1 MLNEMLFGRFRCP
14 FCGRVFYGPLLPYW
28 CPFFGMTEDSP
39 IPTKTEDNERITA
52 RDDDGVPYYIGP
64 HTFRTKTYAPD
75 MSITAVME
83 VLEKLCKLEEEKENE
98 EDEILQG

>member
-1 MLNEMLFGRFRCP
+1 MLNEMIFGRFRCP
-14 FCGRVFYGPLLPYW
+14 FCGRVFYGPLLHYW
-28 CPFFGMTEDSP
+28 CPFCGMTEDSP

-52 RDDDGVPYYIGP
+52 RDDDGIPYYIGP

-75 MSITAVME
+75 MSITATME

-98 EDEILQG
+98 EDETLQG

>member
-14 FCGRVFYGPLLPYW
+14 FCGRVFYGPLLHYW
-28 CPFFGMTEDSP
+28 CPFCGMTEDSP

-98 EDEILQG
+98 EDETLQG

>member
-14 FCGRVFYGPLLPYW
+14 FCGRVFYGPLLHYW
-28 CPFFGMTEDSP
+28 CPFCGMTEDSP

-52 RDDDGVPYYIGP
+52 RDDDGIPYYIGP

-75 MSITAVME
+75 MSITATME

-98 EDEILQG
+98 EDETLQG

>member
-1 MLNEMLFGRFRCP
+1 MLFGRFRCP
-14 FCGRVFYGPLLPYW
+14 FCGRVFYGPLLHYW
-28 CPFFGMTEDSP
+28 CPFCGMTEDSP

-98 EDEILQG
+98 EDETLQG